1 MAGLI
6 GFAAGIVATPS
17 ENYPD
22 LRAEF
27 RVVQLLTFTVISQCC
42 SPGVHIAL
50 KPRREYVDA
59 GHQAWHFIESTY
71 QVTDDLYIGQLE
83 EQMTQLR
90 MGDQETATDYYNR
103 ARRLLATMS
112 MSDVQY
118 STASYVTHVL
128 KGLLSSYNLMKRMS
142 LVPSTREML
151 NEDSLTSYILRVEA
165 MQEAERSMELLPQ
178 VNYAALAVTGSN
190 SQSKLVVDRDSVGS
204 LVVVEAVVAAAVEDK
219 GSDVDDMLAIVHI
232 DLCRPFRVAA
242 KDGSLYFLLLKDRKT
257 RYVWVRP
264 VAKNSDVL
272 QEFVQCLAQGDR
284 PRPHLPIHPAAKRH
298 GGAGDGDGG
307 GVGVDDAAAHGCAAP
322 LVAPCSAVGRLGP
335 QLPLEVDAA
344 AGDDAV
350 PAAHQ
355 EEARLVAGTG
365 VGLHGAVP
373 GPRAAT
379 WWEAQAEGKVGP

>member
-178 VNYAALAVTGSN
+178 V
-190 SQSKLVVDRDSVGS
+190 VDRDSVGS

-272 QEFVQCLAQGDR
+272 QEFVQCLAVTEWQT
-284 PRPHLPIHPAAKRH
+284 
-298 GGAGDGDGG
+298 
-307 GVGVDDAAAHGCAAP
+307 
-322 LVAPCSAVGRLGP
+322 
-335 QLPLEVDAA
+335 E
-344 AGDDAV
+344 
-350 PAAHQ
+350 
-355 EEARLVAGTG
+355 
-365 VGLHGAVP
+365 
-373 GPRAAT
+373 
-379 WWEAQAEGKVGP
+379 